1 MQRRKRRA
9 FLERGHDGVIDLD
22 GAGELLTAMDDTVA
36 DGVDLLHGGDHTVL
50 GAGQLVDDRGDGLGV
65 GGHRQVFVKDGLAAD
80 ERGVLQVT
88 VDTDALAQALG
99 QKVLGLHVDQLIF
112 QRRAA
117 GIDDKNFHT

>member
-1 MQRRKRRA
+1 
-9 FLERGHDGVIDLD
+9 
-22 GAGELLTAMDDTVA
+22 MDDAVA

-50 GAGQLVDDRGDGLGV
+50 GAGQLVDDRGNGLGV
-65 GGHRQVFVKDGLAAD
+65 RGHRQVFVKDRLAAD

-88 VDTDALAQALG
+88 VDADALAQALG
-99 QKVLGLHVDQLIF
+99 QEMFGLHVDQLIF